1 MSREGGLE
9 HLTLK
14 PRIRT
19 ILTGWERNQDWRFEQ
34 AKDRLAAANDAIRTT
49 RTFFFALL
57 STRLTSAPSSPA
69 RPGGVEFQR
78 AGMLTEVRRG
88 RREPR
93 PTTKA
98 VGSPA
103 SEGAR
108 SRLERFAPIDC
119 PLPALALAHLPAPS
133 LLPLERRTPCRPWH
147 RPCLALDLPPRAL
160 QHRKAGSRTTSTSEP
175 TQRAFSPSRSATGP
189 PPSARLNLRPSTSR
203 CSVT

>member
-133 LLPLERRTPCRPWH
+133 LLPWSAARLAAPGTGPASPSISLRALYSTGRLVAARLSRRTE
-147 RPCLALDLPPRAL
+147 
-160 QHRKAGSRTTSTSEP
+160 RKESGRVEKGFQGQGQTKLTDP
-175 TQRAFSPSRSATGP
+175 
-189 PPSARLNLRPSTSR
+189 
-203 CSVT
+203 